1 MFDYYIRMI
10 QIENAVTSILIA
22 FLCAVCQAQPNIVIL
37 FADDAGYMD
46 FGFTGTDDLKTPR
59 IDQLASEGVICTQG
73 YVTASVCSPSRA
85 GLLTGRYQQRF
96 GHEANLRGKD
106 VGLPLSERTLADRLG
121 ELGYTSC
128 AIGKWHLGG
137 NEEQHPLSRGFDEF
151 HGFLLGSRTYFS
163 KANKDTIDQ
172 QSLMHN
178 REIVPEDD
186 NRYLTDWMAEEAN
199 AFIKSHT
206 ESPFFL
212 YVAFNAVH
220 TPMQAPTVLL
230 EEFPDIENQRRQ
242 KLAGMTLSLDIAV
255 GSILDTLKTQGLD
268 KDTIVFFLNDNGG
281 ATINASNNGVLR
293 GMKGSKWEGGIRV
306 PYVIRWTDNL
316 EPTRYDNPISSLDIA
331 ATTLTLA
338 GDTKESMRDLDGV
351 DLLPFITRKNKELPH
366 DVLCWR
372 RGPAGAVRQGDW
384 KLICVDDQPPL
395 LFNLKE
401 DISETKNLAE
411 EQTEKVTQLLAL
423 YDVWESEMVEPL
435 WVAGKVWTD
444 RQIAKHKMDV
454 IGRDAERKLP

>member
-1 MFDYYIRMI
+1 MNFCTFCI
-10 QIENAVTSILIA
+10 IA
-22 FLCAVCQAQPNIVIL
+22 LFSGSLHAKPNIVIL

-96 GHEANLRGKD
+96 GHETNLRGKD
-106 VGLPLSERTLADRLG
+106 VGLPISERTLADRLG
-121 ELGYTSC
+121 KFGYTSC

-163 KANKDTIDQ
+163 KAKKDKIDQ
-172 QSLMHN
+172 QSLMN
-178 REIVPEDD
+178 GREIVPEDD

-199 AFIKSHT
+199 TFISSHT
-206 ESPFFL
+206 ETPFFL

-220 TPMQAPTVLL
+220 TPMQSPPELLL
-230 EEFPDIENQRRQ
+230 EFPEIKNTKRQ
-242 KLAGMTLSLDIAV
+242 KLAGMTLSLDLAI
-255 GSILDTLKTQGLD
+255 GSIMDTLKAEGLD
-268 KDTIVFFLNDNGG
+268 ENTLVFFLNDNGG
-281 ATINASNNGVLR
+281 ATINASNNGPLR

-306 PYVIRWTDNL
+306 PYVIRWTNHL
-316 EPTRYDNPISSLDIA
+316 EPGRYDNAISSLDIA
-331 ATTLTLA
+331 ATALTLA
-338 GDTKESMRDLDGV
+338 GDTKEHMSDLDGV
-351 DLLPFITRKNKELPH
+351 NILPFITQNVKGVPH
-366 DVLCWR
+366 DTLFWR

-384 KLICVDDQPPL
+384 KIIRVDDQPPL
-395 LFNLKE
+395 LFNLKT
-401 DISETKNLAE
+401 DIGETINLADN
-411 EQTEKVTQLLAL
+411 QPEKVAQLLEL
-423 YDVWESEMVEPL
+423 YDAWESGLVEPL
-435 WVAGKVWTD
+435 WVAEKIWTD

-454 IGRDAERKLP
+454 IGRDAERKIP